1 MLQNS
6 ENIRIDLL
14 EVADAEP
21 LAGALFQRSFQA
33 SIPDFPKHFV
43 LVASEPSGRV
53 LTLGYVHFTAADNL
67 YLGGGMCVNTRAL
80 KWLPR
85 SIRQQLNQQG
95 GVAFTMLSSAVAQ
108 LDHCDAVF
116 GYVGHQGAYRI
127 DLAVGFE
134 QTRYPHLIV
143 YWKTDLDPDKQQAII
158 EQAHQFGPF

>member
-1 MLQNS
+1 
-6 ENIRIDLL
+6 L

-43 LVASEPSGRV
+43 LAASDPHGRA
-53 LTLGYVHFTAADNL
+53 LTLGYVHFTAAENI

-85 SIRQQLNQQG
+85 SVRQQLNEQG
-95 GVAFTMLSSAVAQ
+95 GVAYTMLSSAVKQ
-108 LDHCDAVF
+108 LDQCDAVF

-134 QTRYPHLIV
+134 QTQYPHLIV
-143 YWKTDLDPDKQQAII
+143 YWKKQLEPNKQQAIT